1 MARAG
6 GGGGGGGGWSSRH
19 PQFARGRR
27 LPALLPAPGKGA
39 ASPQPGAGGVR
50 SASQRIPPA
59 PSAALLSPP
68 EPCAALEVRWAVAGR
83 DGQRSSPMGGRR
95 GQRGAGPFCR
105 WQGQAPARRPPSP
118 PSPPPPSLPPGAP
131 RPASRLSLFLPPG
144 SRRSGARRGWSRVA
158 PAGPASPL
166 LSQGTHRSRQKMNR
180 QMYLTV
186 VRKQSPEKAEFQL
199 WEAMKLYKV
208 GCIMVKSSGCGIR
221 RTCLGIQQNVA

>member
-27 LPALLPAPGKGA
+27 LPALLPAPGKRLRATVWDIRRPWPGPKDRLRGSWLQA

-59 PSAALLSPP
+59 PSAAPLSPP

-83 DGQRSSPMGGRR
+83 DGQRASPMGGRR

-118 PSPPPPSLPPGAP
+118 PSPPSFPPSRSAPPGF
-131 RPASRLSLFLPPG
+131 PALTFPPTRVAALG
-144 SRRSGARRGWSRVA
+144 GQAGMEPSCSRRASQPPPLPGNSQEQTENEQTDVPHCGEETESRE
-158 PAGPASPL
+158 G
-166 LSQGTHRSRQKMNR
+166 
-180 QMYLTV
+180 
-186 VRKQSPEKAEFQL
+186 
-199 WEAMKLYKV
+199 
-208 GCIMVKSSGCGIR
+208 
-221 RTCLGIQQNVA
+221 